1 MHRPRRSA
9 IAAVATALAA
19 VGVLAACGNPGL
31 RAGTLGGDAA
41 TTATT
46 PASTPVPTTEPAT
59 DTAPPDSLVDEPEPS
74 AADAPADTTAET
86 TADTVASTTSVAI
99 GPMQPSAADC
109 PDTERGAVVY
119 RPIQRAILCE
129 NGAIS
134 YVFPV
139 TTGRV
144 VPKPGEFVVSSRN
157 TWVRSTVGGHVSTMT
172 NFVAFTKQSP
182 RIAFHSVPKTLDGK
196 WVQPLSSVGSLKKWG
211 ASSGCIR
218 VLPEDSKRVW
228 NFLRNGDKV
237 RIID

>member
-1 MHRPRRSA
+1 VEPTS
-9 IAAVATALAA
+9 TE
-19 VGVLAACGNPGL
+19 GV
-31 RAGTLGGDAA
+31 
-41 TTATT
+41 
-46 PASTPVPTTEPAT
+46 
-59 DTAPPDSLVDEPEPS
+59 PPDSVVNEPAPVDSEPAPDATANTGDSVAGSSTAAEGPMEPS
-74 AADAPADTTAET
+74 AE
-86 TADTVASTTSVAI
+86 
-99 GPMQPSAADC
+99 DC

-119 RPIQRAILCE
+119 RPIQRGMLCE
-129 NGAIS
+129 NGAIA

-157 TWVRSTVGGHVSTMT
+157 TWVRSTVGGHISTMT
-172 NFVAFTKQSP
+172 NFVAFTKKSP

-218 VLPEDSKRVW
+218 VLPKDSKRIW